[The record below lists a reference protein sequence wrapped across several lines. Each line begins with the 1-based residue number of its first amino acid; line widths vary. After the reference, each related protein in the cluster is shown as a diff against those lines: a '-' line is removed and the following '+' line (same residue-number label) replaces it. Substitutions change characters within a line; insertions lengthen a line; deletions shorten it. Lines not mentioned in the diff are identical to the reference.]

1 MGTSI
6 KHPVPILCQTGLTR
20 SGTGCFIA
28 HAATVGVKGFSS
40 SYVRRTGANAQFVNG
55 IALSFGHFS
64 AWIVTCI
71 SWGFASFKFIG
82 SDASRDVCKICDFA
96 RNSTRLAVSEKPYV
110 WTQKLLWIW
119 ADRNSFWRPKMA
131 YLVILTGFVFV
142 RKCSCFC
149 FLFRFRSKNVVF
161 AERQTMLRCS
171 VLG

>member
-71 SWGFASFKFIG
+71 SWGFASCKFIG

-96 RNSTRLAVSEKPYV
+96 RNSTRLAIRMDTKATVD
-110 WTQKLLWIW
+110 LG
-119 ADRNSFWRPKMA
+119 RPK
-131 YLVILTGFVFV
+131 FVLAPKNGLFGYSN
-142 RKCSCFC
+142 R
-149 FLFRFRSKNVVF
+149 FRFRSKMF
-161 AERQTMLRCS
+161 LFLFS
-171 VLG
+171 FSFSF